1 MGGTVSTCP
10 SPVSS
15 EGGTY
20 SLVGH
25 SKYIHFEI
33 LNQQKTFFGVVQLI
47 AEETSHHFE
56 QTELKLKKLDETIA
70 ARCFQ

>member
-25 SKYIHFEI
+25 SQFIHFEI
-33 LNQQKTFFGVVQLI
+33 LNHGGNRLYLPLSGQLRGRYLQPGR
-47 AEETSHHFE
+47 S
-56 QTELKLKKLDETIA
+56 LTIQYIL
-70 ARCFQ
+70 RF